1 MAEGWVNAHLGDRYE
16 AHSAGTAPT
25 GHVHPLAVRVMREIG
40 VDISHQRSKSVD
52 EFRDEAFD
60 FVVTLCDDAAENC
73 PVWLGSGVRVHLGFP
88 DPAQARG
95 GDEEIA
101 QAFRDVRDRMCTQV
115 VDYLQSQAERSPMTT
130 SHTRSTLERELE
142 HIRSDILRMGSQVE
156 RAIERSVEALKKR
169 DPELAQQIINDDVEI
184 NDLRYSIEEEC
195 LELIATQQPA
205 ASDLRMVIA
214 ATHIAV
220 ELERMADHA
229 EGTAELVKRIADT
242 PLLKPLID
250 LPLMAQAAI
259 EMIHA
264 ALDAFIAYDAEAAR
278 KVAERDDEIDTL
290 YQQVFREL
298 LTYMLEDPR
307 NISRATYL
315 LWVAHNLERIGDRV
329 TNVCERVIFMTTGR
343 LQELQP

>member
-1 MAEGWVNAHLGDRYE
+1 M
-16 AHSAGTAPT
+16 
-25 GHVHPLAVRVMREIG
+25 I
-40 VDISHQRSKSVD
+40 
-52 EFRDEAFD
+52 
-60 FVVTLCDDAAENC
+60 
-73 PVWLGSGVRVHLGFP
+73 
-88 DPAQARG
+88 
-95 GDEEIA
+95 
-101 QAFRDVRDRMCTQV
+101 
-115 VDYLQSQAERSPMTT
+115 T

-142 HIRSDILRMGSQVE
+142 HIRSDILRMGSHVE
-156 RAIERSVEALKKR
+156 RAIERSVQALKTR
-169 DPELAQQIINDDVEI
+169 DAELAQQVINDDAEI
-184 NDLRYSIEEEC
+184 NQLRYSIEEEC

-229 EGTAELVKRIADT
+229 EGTAEITKRIFQE

-250 LPLMAQAAI
+250 IPAMAQVAE

-264 ALDAFIAYDAEAAR
+264 ALDAFVAHDAEAAQE
-278 KVAERDDEIDTL
+278 VARRDDEIDAL

>member
-1 MAEGWVNAHLGDRYE
+1 
-16 AHSAGTAPT
+16 
-25 GHVHPLAVRVMREIG
+25 
-40 VDISHQRSKSVD
+40 
-52 EFRDEAFD
+52 
-60 FVVTLCDDAAENC
+60 
-73 PVWLGSGVRVHLGFP
+73 
-88 DPAQARG
+88 
-95 GDEEIA
+95 
-101 QAFRDVRDRMCTQV
+101 
-115 VDYLQSQAERSPMTT
+115 
-130 SHTRSTLERELE
+130 
-142 HIRSDILRMGSQVE
+142 
-156 RAIERSVEALKKR
+156 
-169 DPELAQQIINDDVEI
+169 
-184 NDLRYSIEEEC
+184 
-195 LELIATQQPA
+195 
-205 ASDLRMVIA
+205 MVIA

-229 EGTAELVKRIADT
+229 EGTAEITKRIFQE

-250 LPLMAQAAI
+250 IPAMAQVAE

-264 ALDAFIAYDAEAAR
+264 ALDAFVAHDAEAAQE
-278 KVAERDDEIDTL
+278 VARRDDEIDAL